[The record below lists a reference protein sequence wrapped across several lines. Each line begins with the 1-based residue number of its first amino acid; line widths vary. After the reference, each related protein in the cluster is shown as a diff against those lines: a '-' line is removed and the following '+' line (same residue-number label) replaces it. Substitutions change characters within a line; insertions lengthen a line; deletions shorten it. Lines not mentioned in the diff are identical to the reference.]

1 MQELLN
7 WYNVTIA
14 IIIAILITTI
24 IVLSKKNKEADA
36 DYWKLL
42 FDNIDLKKRNEL
54 LERYHLGGLNDRLV
68 VYVKRHGKAGVAN
81 TADGKEN
88 KNLDLP
94 GFCIRFPFRKEF
106 ETKGGK
112 ILCDI
117 GGISYHGVYDSVN
130 IQAKGY
136 KGVHPGLQIF
146 HETPG
151 DMMDIVPGEDPVLL
165 ESILKY
171 IEENFVSH
179 EENERKA

>member
-1 MQELLN
+1 MQEILN
-7 WYNVTIA
+7 WDNVTIVITIV
-14 IIIAILITTI
+14 IIIAILVMAI
-24 IVLSKKNKEADA
+24 IALSKKNKEADA

-68 VYVKRHGKAGVAN
+68 VYVKKHGKTGVAN
-81 TADGKEN
+81 TAEGKEN

-106 ETKGGK
+106 KTEGGK
-112 ILCDI
+112 NLYDI
-117 GGISYHGVYDSVN
+117 GGISYHGVYDSAN
-130 IQAKGY
+130 IKAKGY

-146 HETPG
+146 HEIPG

-171 IEENFVSH
+171 LEENYSYDK
-179 EENERKA
+179 EE